1 MRWKSVFYIEYLFEI
16 EIQSQTKKEIHPS
29 AFKADVI
36 QKTGQNSP
44 ELCVFKSF
52 FRHINLLNME
62 SNRGE
67 EQND

>member
-1 MRWKSVFYIEYLFEI
+1 MKMKS
-16 EIQSQTKKEIHPS
+16 HPS
-29 AFKADVI
+29 AFKADVV

-44 ELCVFKSF
+44 EFCVFKSF